1 MKPGEPEMGEN
12 RAVVAVLIVGENTL
26 QTSPDLPEGE
36 EGLAVRGATTSPD
49 LPEGEE
55 GLVVRDGRERHRY
68 WRLQRGGRCGAS
80 VSTNVPNRD
89 LRPKV
94 TSTST
99 RLTAAG

>member
-1 MKPGEPEMGEN
+1 MKPGEPEMDEN
-12 RAVVAVLIVGENTL
+12 RAVVVVLVGDEIVL
-26 QTSPDLPEGE
+26 HTSPDLPKGEG
-36 EGLAVRGATTSPD
+36 GLAVRGATTSPD

-55 GLVVRDGRERHRY
+55 GLAVRDGRERRRY

-89 LRPKV
+89 LRPSV
-94 TSTST
+94 ISTST

>member
-1 MKPGEPEMGEN
+1 MKPGELEMGEN
-12 RAVVAVLIVGENTL
+12 RAVVAVLVVGENTL
-26 QTSPDLPEGE
+26 QTSPDLPKGE
-36 EGLAVRGATTSPD
+36 EDLAVRGAATSPD

-55 GLVVRDGRERHRY
+55 GLAVRDGRERHRY

-80 VSTNVPNRD
+80 VSTNVPNQD
-89 LRPKV
+89 LRPSV

>member
-12 RAVVAVLIVGENTL
+12 RAVVAVLVGDEIVL
-26 QTSPDLPEGE
+26 HTSPDLPEGE
-36 EGLAVRGATTSPD
+36 EGLAVR
-49 LPEGEE
+49 
-55 GLVVRDGRERHRY
+55 DGRERRRY
-68 WRLQRGGRCGAS
+68 WRLQRGGMCGAS

-89 LRPKV
+89 LRPSV